1 MKDGEMG
8 VLEIKLD
15 QGQVKASKLE
25 SVSGSEFIRLCSV
38 RDVFAPRTIREFEPA
53 HLVSSSCRDDLQ
65 SDLLRP
71 APRQCRPGPPSSWE
85 DARDLQVK
93 LT

>member
-38 RDVFAPRTIREFEPA
+38 RDVFAPRTIRIRTRALGELE
-53 HLVSSSCRDDLQ
+53 LQ
-65 SDLLRP
+65 
-71 APRQCRPGPPSSWE
+71 G
-85 DARDLQVK
+85 
-93 LT
+93 